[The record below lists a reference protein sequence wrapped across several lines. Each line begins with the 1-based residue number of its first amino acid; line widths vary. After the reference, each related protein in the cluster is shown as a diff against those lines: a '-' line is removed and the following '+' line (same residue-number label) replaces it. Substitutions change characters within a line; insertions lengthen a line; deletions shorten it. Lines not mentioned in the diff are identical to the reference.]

1 MNYVSRI
8 GLSAI
13 AAVSL
18 VATTLAAAGALS
30 RPLGAP
36 AASSGRAA
44 TGVTVSDLRQPTVR
58 NGEWIAY
65 ATAGSGDD
73 RRYYGGSG
81 SDVFITRPGDRPK
94 LVAGRGSRGKIWN
107 VCPAFSP
114 NGMMLAYGRRAP
126 SGVTL
131 SVVGVA
137 SDGRTGPP
145 RTTLAVPDINRRA
158 PCPKWSADSSRLAYL
173 DTRHKPVVRGLD
185 GSSQPRRA
193 GDPRVRDFNRSDSP
207 AVGPGRDLVA
217 RRVTLDAGAARCGIA
232 VSRPNGSNRRV
243 ISDRPCSY
251 AIAGW
256 SPDGRKLL
264 VMRDVNGGFA
274 LRAISVNAPFISTTV
289 VAYVGVNNARSWPR
303 FGDVSWQPI
312 PLSQKEER

>member
-1 MNYVSRI
+1 MKNISRI
-8 GLSAI
+8 GLSTI

-18 VATTLAAAGALS
+18 VASTTSAAGGLP
-30 RPLGAP
+30 RPLGA
-36 AASSGRAA
+36 
-44 TGVTVSDLRQPTVR
+44 PTVR

-65 ATAGSGDD
+65 ATAGPNDD
-73 RRYYGGSG
+73 RSRYGGSG
-81 SDVFITRPGDRPK
+81 SDVFITRPGGQPK
-94 LVAGRGSRGKIWN
+94 LVAGRGSRGAIWN

-114 NGMMLAYGRRAP
+114 NGTMLAFARRVS

-137 SDGRTGPP
+137 SDGRMGPL
-145 RTTLAVPDINRRA
+145 RITLAVPGINRRA

-173 DTRHKPVVRGLD
+173 DTSHKLVVRGLD

-193 GDPRVRDFNRSDSP
+193 GDPRIRDFNRSDSP

-217 RRVTLDAGAARCGIA
+217 RRETLNPSAARCRLV
-232 VSRPNGSNRRV
+232 VSRPDGSKRRV

-256 SPDGRKLL
+256 SPDGSKLL
-264 VMRDVNGGFA
+264 VLRDVNGGFA
-274 LRAISVNAPFISTTV
+274 MRAVSVRAPFTPTTV
-289 VAYVGVNNARSWPR
+289 VAYVRVNNARSWPR
-303 FGDVSWQPI
+303 YGDVSWQPI
-312 PLSQKEER
+312 P